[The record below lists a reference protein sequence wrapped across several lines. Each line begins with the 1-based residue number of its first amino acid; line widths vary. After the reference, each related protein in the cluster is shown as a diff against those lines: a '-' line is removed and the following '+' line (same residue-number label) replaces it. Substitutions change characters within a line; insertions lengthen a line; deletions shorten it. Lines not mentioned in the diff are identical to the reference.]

1 MKNFFSLLPLL
12 VLLFFAGASQSCGND
27 KDGNTVYDTLHD
39 TITGVEISDSVKY
52 RFKKLVSAMPVPFDI
67 LKQFSG
73 AHLPFKGELLNNP
86 ESAPSYNGS
95 SIQSLNLGIYGADLA
110 YMISQD
116 KLGDAAPY
124 LKAIRRLSD
133 EVVVPSAF
141 DEKILNRYDSNRD
154 RKDSMQRLVRTSYRR
169 IDSTLQDNDRLALA
183 TLVLAGGWIES
194 IYLTTQ
200 HIGDEQQNEKNKV
213 LFDMLAVQ
221 RPYLDNLSDL
231 SGSFLK
237 DSLCKKLHSD
247 FESLKKVF
255 PKGPDIPSKEFA
267 AELKKLREDV
277 AVIRNRYALSR

>member
-1 MKNFFSLLPLL
+1 MKKFLSLLPFVTL
-12 VLLFFAGASQSCGND
+12 LLFAGGSQSCGND
-27 KDGNTVYDTLHD
+27 KDGNIIYDTLHD
-39 TITGVEISDSVKY
+39 TIIGVDISDSVKF

-73 AHLPFKGELLNNP
+73 AHLPFKGELPNAP
-86 ESAPSYNGS
+86 ERATSYNGS
-95 SIQSLNLGIYGADLA
+95 SMQSLNLGIYGADLA

-154 RKDSMQRLVRTSYRR
+154 QKDSMQRLVRSSYKR

-183 TLVLAGGWIES
+183 TLVLAGGWLES

-221 RPYLDNLSDL
+221 RPYLDNLTEL
-231 SGSFLK
+231 AGSFPN
-237 DSLCKKLHSD
+237 DSLCKNMHSD
-247 FESLKKVF
+247 FEALKKVF
-255 PKGPDIPSKEFA
+255 PKGPDIPSKEFSE
-267 AELKKLREDV
+267 ELKKLRENV
-277 AVIRNRYALSR
+277 AVIRNRYVITR